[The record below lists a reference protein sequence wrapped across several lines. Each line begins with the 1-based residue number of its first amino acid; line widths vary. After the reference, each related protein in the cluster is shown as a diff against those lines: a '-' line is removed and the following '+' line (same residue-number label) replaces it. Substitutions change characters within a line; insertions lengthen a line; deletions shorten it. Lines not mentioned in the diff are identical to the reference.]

1 MPNKSYAYLLNV
13 ESNNLVFLETHNTE
27 LDLLTTLSLTIEPR
41 KKYIK
46 GYRFL
51 SFVGNL
57 SNKYGYHLLDTA
69 TKSGT
74 DATKT
79 ATKK

>member
-1 MPNKSYAYLLNV
+1 MTYLP
-13 ESNNLVFLETHNTE
+13 THNTE
-27 LDLLTTLSLTIEPR
+27 LNYRTKK

-46 GYRFL
+46 GYGFL
-51 SFVGNL
+51 SFAGNL

-69 TKSGT
+69 TKSGR
-74 DATKT
+74 DALKT